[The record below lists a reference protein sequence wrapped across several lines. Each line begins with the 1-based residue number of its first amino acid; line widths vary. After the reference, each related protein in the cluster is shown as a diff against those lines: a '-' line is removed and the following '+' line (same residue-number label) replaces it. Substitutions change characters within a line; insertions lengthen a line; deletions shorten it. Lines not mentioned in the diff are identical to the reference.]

1 MKLQTKENII
11 KFVKRLISYPEMPI
25 QIPII
30 EHHHKIIKIR
40 TSTHLYKY
48 DAEYNKDRFIAS
60 DLVKEIMVQRLIK
73 TEKVKEPD
81 GSASFISEMLV
92 IDPNYIS

>member
-1 MKLQTKENII
+1 MI
-11 KFVKRLISYPEMPI
+11 KFEKYLESQSKRD
-25 QIPII
+25 QIALFVIF
-30 EHHHKIIKIR
+30 
-40 TSTHLYKY
+40 
-48 DAEYNKDRFIAS
+48 FIVVIFSWNGLLREPLA
-60 DLVKEIMVQRLIK
+60 KEIMVQRLIK